1 MGGKISRDSIT
12 DIGEILNDEKKGR
25 DNENQIIFYA
35 VGGMPI
41 EDVAWGYDVYKNAL
55 DKGIGTKLNVWE
67 IPAL

>member
-1 MGGKISRDSIT
+1 MMK
-12 DIGEILNDEKKGR
+12 KKGR

-55 DKGIGTKLNVWE
+55 KRGIGTKLNIWE
-67 IPAL
+67 SPAL